1 MSKVHRSNV
10 SQNWASVRR
19 RLSVSCSLLYQRVSR
34 ITIKTFHAAKQPPS
48 NRMYVTVLGLKFIP
62 VFLSTNQILPPRV
75 PWWDIHCR
83 TCDRYYLTSLEFSLQ
98 IQPRANKKALLFGL
112 FTLCYNAVS
121 ILTLVL
127 KKNQIYFWPAVGW
140 IVSSIM
146 KGTALCC
153 VCSFEKASSIVFNPI
168 SYSNSINAP
177 NNRHD
182 LVHHHY
188 FQFYLRK
195 TPPSLYEHF
204 SLEIFAQRGFDNVFL
219 PSSSCILVED
229 S

>member
-34 ITIKTFHAAKQPPS
+34 ITIKTFHAAKQPRS

-112 FTLCYNAVS
+112 FTLCYNAVP

-127 KKNQIYFWPAVGW
+127 KKKSNIFLA
-140 IVSSIM
+140 
-146 KGTALCC
+146 CC
-153 VCSFEKASSIVFNPI
+153 WLDCQLNYERHRSVLRLFIWKSVFN
-168 SYSNSINAP
+168 SVQSN
-177 NNRHD
+177 
-182 LVHHHY
+182 
-188 FQFYLRK
+188 F
-195 TPPSLYEHF
+195 
-204 SLEIFAQRGFDNVFL
+204 IFK
-219 PSSSCILVED
+219 
-229 S
+229 